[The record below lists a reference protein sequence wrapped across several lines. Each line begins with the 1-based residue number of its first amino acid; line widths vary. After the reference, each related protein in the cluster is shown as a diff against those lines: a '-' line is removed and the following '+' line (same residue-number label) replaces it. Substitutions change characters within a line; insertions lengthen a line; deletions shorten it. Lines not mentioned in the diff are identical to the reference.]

1 MPGHL
6 THIYTARRVADLLAN
21 PETNSI
27 DVAGAHCQ
35 RTRTATGS
43 LRAGTLY

>member
-21 PETNSI
+21 PETSSFN
-27 DVAGAHCQ
+27 C
-35 RTRTATGS
+35 
-43 LRAGTLY
+43 AGTSRATIANGLKPQDF